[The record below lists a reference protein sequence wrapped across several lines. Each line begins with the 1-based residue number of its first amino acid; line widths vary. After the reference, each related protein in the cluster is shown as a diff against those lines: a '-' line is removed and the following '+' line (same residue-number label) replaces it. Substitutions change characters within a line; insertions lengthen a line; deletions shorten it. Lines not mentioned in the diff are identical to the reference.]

1 MKKWPYVQSFNGYS
15 YLRYKGQPRVK
26 LDGEIGSPAF
36 VASYRRALAEAQVKA
51 KKPPSPT
58 VKKSL
63 AVGTLRTNVD
73 RYLASAMFKALQPGT
88 QRNRRCDLNRWC
100 DGRKLRDGSRLPG
113 YGHLRLADITPKAF
127 AMMMYARER
136 TPGAQRSFLGS
147 VRHFLKDCKKA
158 QAVSAD
164 FDPTR
169 DQHCGRGQNPEGIKC
184 WPPEIMLQYRVHWPI
199 GTMPRFALELLYE
212 TGAACVDAV
221 KLGPHN
227 IVDGLVVFDRQKTGT
242 RSYCPLTPALERELA
257 AAAVVT
263 IAGPWLRTRDGKP
276 FDPGYFGERL
286 RNWAAQA
293 GIPKGYTAH
302 GIRKR
307 AATDDA
313 NAGRTA
319 HELMAK
325 YGWDDIDQA
334 AHYTRSADKKRLA
347 MAMAERIRTGTEL

>member
-1 MKKWPYVQSFNGYS
+1 M
-15 YLRYKGQPRVK
+15 L
-26 LDGEIGSPAF
+26 
-36 VASYRRALAEAQVKA
+36 
-51 KKPPSPT
+51 
-58 VKKSL
+58 
-63 AVGTLRTNVD
+63 
-73 RYLASAMFKALQPGT
+73 SA
-88 QRNRRCDLNRWC
+88 
-100 DGRKLRDGSRLPG
+100 
-113 YGHLRLADITPKAF
+113 ITPKAF

-136 TPGAQRSFLGS
+136 TPGAQRGFLSS

-158 QAVSAD
+158 QAIPAD

-184 WPPEIMLQYRVHWPI
+184 WPPELMLQYRAHWPS
-199 GTMPRFALELLYE
+199 GTMQRLAIELLYE

-227 IVDGLVVFDRQKTGT
+227 IADGLIVFDRQKTGT
-242 RSYCPLTPALERELA
+242 RSYCPLTPALDVELA
-257 AAAVVT
+257 AAPVVT
-263 IAGPWLRTRDGKP
+263 ISGPWLRTRDGKP

-293 GIPKGYTAH
+293 GVPKGYTAH

-334 AHYTRSADKKRLA
+334 AHYTRSADRKRLA
-347 MAMAERIRTGTEL
+347 IAMAERIRTGTEP